1 MEISLEECKSFQ
13 GWLKKKSPSLM
24 GGWQK
29 RFFRILDGQLIVY
42 LEKEDDSKI
51 KGQMKITEISK
62 ASNVDKTT
70 FNFQFCGRDF
80 TLQAENE
87 ELCLKWVN
95 VINTLVDET
104 EKMMKTTS
112 QDSQLETEDDK
123 KKGKSNK
130 METIDKS
137 TLDLLKRYGL
147 GTTDDNALSNK
158 LLVSKGIDKLLNLND
173 PKIQSRIYHG
183 FLFKHHKS
191 QNYYQKRWFFIY
203 SHRPLSDDKYITDDS
218 NIDKQKEWL
227 TFDSLCYFKYED
239 ENEKTLQQSSLDL
252 SQSHKIEAIDK
263 EGKYFIILDV
273 EDRIYEF
280 YSEIKGDRD
289 KWFEVLKN
297 SRRTAKEYKAS
308 VTKHPRNVELLNS
321 IFEKGQ
327 DKFKE
332 KLEEEMNKI
341 VGNYKETKEYTILDF
356 TLTNFEELI
365 ETTLDGCNS
374 TTPAKPELLTAYSE
388 HMNSEYLLIIKYFW
402 ETQYNTID
410 SADILK
416 IAMKLFL
423 FEERLEK
430 IRVVDQNF
438 GKNARELVK
447 IYMKKTYKNMLDV
460 IENIL
465 KSEREI
471 KSITNENG
479 NYVTNGPNDLFDI
492 LSKTFDLVKDFKIK
506 YIYEQ
511 VFELFH
517 ECIIQ
522 YLIGVDCVTSDYT
535 IQVDKELLLAVANN
549 SVVMIQL
556 LNQLID
562 DSVEQNVLTEKEINE
577 SIRLKQIMTSI
588 NLMTQNSITRF
599 VGEFSEPLGNTFSE
613 VNFLELDTRKILFKT
628 NELFV
633 KYNQFMNSLIIKKCW
648 EEILKLSVFYY
659 IKSLLTTAHK
669 KVKKVEDLR
678 DKIKND
684 QGLLNET
691 YEPVVGKNLTQANLK
706 ILSDIYDFL
715 EISSYMISSS
725 CLTIREY
732 IGPSFSLSTA
742 KAMINL
748 RVDFNRDEKKDAIAQ
763 CKDVLDKYVDKG
775 NTGAIGFFDKM
786 EQDIKD
792 ENEEDDETKED
803 QLSDVEDEEEQ
814 EKEKKTVGYSIDDFL
829 KDDNEEEEE
838 LLNEE
843 APKIDDKKEENEE
856 VSDIV
861 YEGTMEK
868 KSHTSWQERY
878 FQLKNGYLYWFKDKE
893 SMKIQ
898 NKLSIENTLRVES
911 HKNKKFMMIVS
922 DGSKDKGGKNSGK
935 VYKFSCV
942 SEDEKQKWMNAITN
956 EMKKLRGE
964 LKKEENKIEMKI
976 KKKVITDLFKL
987 PDVGKDR
994 LYMKTRTRSLMQ
1006 KETYFPKIVVKQKR
1020 VSKKN
1025 SLKYKGQGLPI
1036 PQNPQP
1042 VNNNTGSTQMEN
1054 FEIENPKVK
1063 EEKGCCGGIFDGCIK
1078 FFKNLFSKKN
1088 EGEGAERLNPQ

>member
-1006 KETYFPKIVVKQKR
+1006 KETYFPKIVKQKR

>member
-628 NELFV
+628 NELFG

-648 EEILKLSVFYY
+648 EEILKISVFYY

-843 APKIDDKKEENEE
+843 APKIGDKKEENEE

-942 SEDEKQKWMNAITN
+942 SEDEKQKWINAITN

-1006 KETYFPKIVVKQKR
+1006 KETYFPKIVKQKK

>member
-227 TFDSLCYFKYED
+227 TFDSLYYFKYED

-843 APKIDDKKEENEE
+843 APKIGDKKEENEE

-942 SEDEKQKWMNAITN
+942 SEDEKQKWINAITN

-964 LKKEENKIEMKI
+964 LKKEENKVEMKI

-1006 KETYFPKIVVKQKR
+1006 KETYFPKIVKQKR

>member
-62 ASNVDKTT
+62 ASNIDKTT

-843 APKIDDKKEENEE
+843 APKIGDKKEENEE

-942 SEDEKQKWMNAITN
+942 SEDEKQKWINAITN

-1006 KETYFPKIVVKQKR
+1006 KETYFPKIVKQKR

>member
-535 IQVDKELLLAVANN
+535 IQIDKELRLAVANN

-843 APKIDDKKEENEE
+843 APKIGDKKEENEE

-942 SEDEKQKWMNAITN
+942 SEDEKQKWINAITN

-1006 KETYFPKIVVKQKR
+1006 KETYFPKIVKQKR

>member
-843 APKIDDKKEENEE
+843 APKIGDKKEENEE

-942 SEDEKQKWMNAITN
+942 SEDEKQKWINAITN

-1006 KETYFPKIVVKQKR
+1006 KETYFPKIVKQKR

>member
-843 APKIDDKKEENEE
+843 APKIGGKKEENEE

-942 SEDEKQKWMNAITN
+942 SEDEKQKWINAITN

-1006 KETYFPKIVVKQKR
+1006 KETYFPKIVKQKR

>member
-935 VYKFSCV
+935 VYKFCCV
-942 SEDEKQKWMNAITN
+942 SEDEKQKWINAITN

-1006 KETYFPKIVVKQKR
+1006 KETYFPKIVKQKR

-1078 FFKNLFSKKN
+1078 CFKNLFSKKN

>member
-297 SRRTAKEYKAS
+297 SRKTAKEYKAS

-628 NELFV
+628 NELFG

-942 SEDEKQKWMNAITN
+942 SEDEKQKWINAITN

-1006 KETYFPKIVVKQKR
+1006 KETYFPKIVKQKR

>member
-1 MEISLEECKSFQ
+1 MEISIEECKSFQ

-430 IRVVDQNF
+430 IRVVEQNF

-843 APKIDDKKEENEE
+843 APKIGDKKEENEE

-942 SEDEKQKWMNAITN
+942 SEDEKQKWINAITN

-964 LKKEENKIEMKI
+964 LKKEENKVEMKI

-1006 KETYFPKIVVKQKR
+1006 KETYFPKIVKQKR

>member
-1 MEISLEECKSFQ
+1 MKISLEECKSFQ

-173 PKIQSRIYHG
+173 PKIQSRIHHG

-942 SEDEKQKWMNAITN
+942 SEDEKQKWINAITN

-1006 KETYFPKIVVKQKR
+1006 KETYFPKIVKQKR

>member
-62 ASNVDKTT
+62 ASNIDKTT

-112 QDSQLETEDDK
+112 QDSQVETEDDK

-942 SEDEKQKWMNAITN
+942 SEDEKQKWINAITN

-1006 KETYFPKIVVKQKR
+1006 KETYFPKIVKQKR

>member
-843 APKIDDKKEENEE
+843 APKIGDKKEENEE

-1006 KETYFPKIVVKQKR
+1006 KETYFPKIVKQKR

>member
-648 EEILKLSVFYY
+648 EEILKISVFYY

-935 VYKFSCV
+935 VYKFCCV
-942 SEDEKQKWMNAITN
+942 SEDEKQKWINAITN

-1006 KETYFPKIVVKQKR
+1006 KETYFPKIVKQKR

>member
-942 SEDEKQKWMNAITN
+942 SEDEKQKWINAITN

-964 LKKEENKIEMKI
+964 LKKEENKVEMKI

-1006 KETYFPKIVVKQKR
+1006 KETYFPKIVKQKR

>member
-332 KLEEEMNKI
+332 KFEEEMNKI

-942 SEDEKQKWMNAITN
+942 SEDEKQKWINAITN

-964 LKKEENKIEMKI
+964 LKKEENKVEMKI

-1006 KETYFPKIVVKQKR
+1006 KETYFPKIVKQKR

>member
-942 SEDEKQKWMNAITN
+942 SEDEKQKWINAITN

>member
-942 SEDEKQKWMNAITN
+942 SEDEKQKWINAITN

-1006 KETYFPKIVVKQKR
+1006 KETYFPKIVKQKR

>member
-648 EEILKLSVFYY
+648 EEILKISVFYY
-659 IKSLLTTAHK
+659 TKSLLTTAHK

-942 SEDEKQKWMNAITN
+942 SEDEKQKWINAITN

-1006 KETYFPKIVVKQKR
+1006 KETYFPKIVKQKR

>member
-1 MEISLEECKSFQ
+1 MKISLEECKSFQ

-942 SEDEKQKWMNAITN
+942 SEDEKQKWINAITN

-1006 KETYFPKIVVKQKR
+1006 KETYFPKIVKQKR

>member
-203 SHRPLSDDKYITDDS
+203 SHRPLSDDKYITDDA

-942 SEDEKQKWMNAITN
+942 SEDEKQKWINAITN

>member
-935 VYKFSCV
+935 VYKFCCV
-942 SEDEKQKWMNAITN
+942 SEDEKQKWINAITN

-1006 KETYFPKIVVKQKR
+1006 KETYFPKIVKQKR

-1042 VNNNTGSTQMEN
+1042 VNNNTGSTPMEN
-1054 FEIENPKVK
+1054 FEIENPKGK

-1078 FFKNLFSKKN
+1078 CFKNLFSKKN

>member
-297 SRRTAKEYKAS
+297 SRKTAKEYKAS

-648 EEILKLSVFYY
+648 EEILKLSVFYC

-942 SEDEKQKWMNAITN
+942 SEDEKQKWINAITN

-1006 KETYFPKIVVKQKR
+1006 KETYFPKIVKQKR

>member
-438 GKNARELVK
+438 GKNARELVM

-942 SEDEKQKWMNAITN
+942 SEDEKQKWINAITN

-1006 KETYFPKIVVKQKR
+1006 KETYFPKIVKQKR

>member
-935 VYKFSCV
+935 VYKFCCV
-942 SEDEKQKWMNAITN
+942 SEDEKQKWINAITN

-1006 KETYFPKIVVKQKR
+1006 KETYFPKIVKQKR

>member
-843 APKIDDKKEENEE
+843 APKIGDKKEENEE

-942 SEDEKQKWMNAITN
+942 SEDEKQKWINAITN

-964 LKKEENKIEMKI
+964 LKKEENKVEMKI

-1006 KETYFPKIVVKQKR
+1006 KETYFPKIVKQKR